1 MWSRCLAFFCAEV
14 ENEKE
19 NWWNENGRSSLP
31 QGQRDGSMQ
40 LPAKQ
45 PMVCDAFKTVRA
57 FHELPSLDDNAV
69 VMLEG
74 SRAASARKVTTR
86 KARRSEAFV
95 AWNVALPFSEL
106 SHVYS
111 SR

>member
-14 ENEKE
+14 EDEKE

-45 PMVCDAFKTVRA
+45 PMVSDAFKTVWA
-57 FHELPSLDDNAV
+57 FHVLLLDDNAV

-86 KARRSEAFV
+86 KARRSEAFGAWSV
-95 AWNVALPFSEL
+95 AKTFSEL
-106 SHVYS
+106 
-111 SR
+111 R